1 MQNGWLNEMFA
12 EEDAA
17 NADRQDRILQLMD
30 KDDKVWRT
38 ERCKQLLGRYANVES
53 WEEVE
58 TLLDEDPTK
67 EAQEI
72 EKKVEL
78 AKRAGVTL
86 TMLEPNE
93 LASSSSFGG
102 GGGGGDAPSGDGSD
116 KGVNRPLF
124 NPRSTGVA
132 GRASWFGIDNN
143 IDLEAE
149 FQSLPAPEE
158 GGICR

>member
-1 MQNGWLNEMFA
+1 MALARKRDALQNCRFNQMFA

-17 NADRQDRILQLMD
+17 NANCQDRIRQLMEE
-30 KDDKVWRT
+30 DDKVWRS
-38 ERCKQLLGRYANVES
+38 ERLKQLLGRYANVES

-58 TLLDEDPTK
+58 TLLDEDRTK

-93 LASSSSFGG
+93 LASSSI
-102 GGGGGDAPSGDGSD
+102 
-116 KGVNRPLF
+116 N
-124 NPRSTGVA
+124 
-132 GRASWFGIDNN
+132 
-143 IDLEAE
+143 
-149 FQSLPAPEE
+149 
-158 GGICR
+158 